1 MINCDK
7 YLFYGYENRASC
19 LINNQPTSTMATM
32 TTSSLITP
40 STEAESTTD
49 AINATA
55 INAMVIII
63 FTIIALLGFFGL
75 AWCIIKRLIIRA
87 IVRRFAD
94 AMQTKFKAS
103 KLAGIWNDAKNEV
116 IAKDLDFISQLRKKL
131 AKKTGTD
138 LESQNKD
145 PKTVSYYEY

>member
-19 LINNQPTSTMATM
+19 LINNQPTSSMAIM
-32 TTSSLITP
+32 TTSVPITP
-40 STEAESTTD
+40 STGTEST
-49 AINATA
+49 AAA

-63 FTIIALLGFFGL
+63 FTIIALLGFFAL

-87 IVRRFAD
+87 IVRRFSD
-94 AMQTKFKAS
+94 AMKTKFKAS
-103 KLAGIWNDAKNEV
+103 KLGRVWDEAKNEI

-131 AKKTGTD
+131 AKKTQTD
-138 LESQNKD
+138 LESQNED